1 MAESSEGVQEEELV
15 KKTGATSII
24 WTWFGFKVSD
34 SEQKNIICKICRA
47 TVTAKRGNTS
57 NLFYHLKTKHV
68 VEYEQSQTMR
78 NAVPLKNQSSSG
90 RKKVT
95 QQLSIAQA
103 FSKGTPY
110 DKKSQRWID
119 ITHSIAVFL
128 CKDMVPFQTVERS
141 GFLDMVNTLDQ
152 RYVVPSRKYF
162 SEVEIPKLHA
172 EVRSQVEKELCDIQ
186 QYATTTD
193 LWSSR
198 TMDSYISLTIH
209 FIDDEWKLCSKCLQT
224 SYFPEDHTGEF
235 ISQGLRE
242 ALESWGLDEEGMV
255 CITTDNG
262 ANVVKA
268 VELND
273 WTRLQCFGDGL
284 HLAIGR
290 FSQYCFFV
298 VVCFLLDTVGSDKVL
313 ISCKFNILYILSYF
327 REQLSCRFDTE
338 A

>member
-1 MAESSEGVQEEELV
+1 MWKMAASVESMEVGEVEEVELV

-24 WTWFGFKVSD
+24 WSWFGFKVSD

-68 VEYEQSQTMR
+68 VEYEESQRMR
-78 NAVPLKNQSSSG
+78 ATQTPRESSSG
-90 RKKVT
+90 KKKAGSTHQQVT
-95 QQLSIAQA
+95 ISQA
-103 FSKGTPY
+103 FLKGTPY
-110 DKKSQRWID
+110 DKKSQRWTD
-119 ITHSIAVFL
+119 ITKSIAVHL

-141 GFLDMVNTLDQ
+141 GFLGVIKTLDP

-172 EVRSQVEKELCDIQ
+172 EVRDQVETELRELKH
-186 QYATTTD
+186 YATTTD

-198 TMDSYISLTIH
+198 TMDPYISLTIH

-224 SYFPEDHTGEF
+224 SYFPDDHMGEL
-235 ISQGLRE
+235 IAQGLRE
-242 ALESWGLDEEGMV
+242 CLESWGLDEEQMV

-268 VELND
+268 VGLND
-273 WTRLQCFGDGL
+273 WTRLQCFGHRL
-284 HLAIGR
+284 HLAIGKLI
-290 FSQYCFFV
+290 FF
-298 VVCFLLDTVGSDKVL
+298 LMD
-313 ISCKFNILYILSYF
+313 
-327 REQLSCRFDTE
+327 
-338 A
+338 